1 MWLYC
6 VDVERLDDDT
16 HLYIIY
22 LTCLFCVVY
31 HFCVCVCVCLLVAA
45 FYRLYREDRIN
56 SDLKE
61 PLVGQKQ
68 QNKNSSSNKTSSQQN
83 HDDENEDNNN
93 KTSSSNATSNK
104 TSSKSGNNNNKRSF
118 WGRKTFT
125 TTSTTTT
132 AILAMTTVALLC
144 SSPAVVSAASD
155 NKEVVGRLG
164 TTLAKGSDTECR
176 MLQNKAT
183 YTFTLDPVNLETNCV
198 LVPGNAADMYQLV
211 LTGGG
216 AAAAAADY
224 RFDLLEIDGQ
234 GYRTTPGS
242 WSASSQGM
250 EYCAP
255 GGSMLYFSATAGAA
269 GDGENKEITVSTT
282 WLPDNSDGSYCCIS
296 QPIPWNWGIPRCSS
310 IEEKYDEGVCW
321 SSPNY
326 FLKASSMEYRVA
338 RPHPLPDT
346 VVTWG
351 SRSMADNCASVQLS
365 DGALTFETKDGPMTQ
380 TIATSFTSSS
390 TGEER
395 CLFVE
400 GM

>member
-1 MWLYC
+1 
-6 VDVERLDDDT
+6 
-16 HLYIIY
+16 
-22 LTCLFCVVY
+22 
-31 HFCVCVCVCLLVAA
+31 
-45 FYRLYREDRIN
+45 
-56 SDLKE
+56 
-61 PLVGQKQ
+61 
-68 QNKNSSSNKTSSQQN
+68 
-83 HDDENEDNNN
+83 
-93 KTSSSNATSNK
+93 
-104 TSSKSGNNNNKRSF
+104 
-118 WGRKTFT
+118 
-125 TTSTTTT
+125 
-132 AILAMTTVALLC
+132 
-144 SSPAVVSAASD
+144 
-155 NKEVVGRLG
+155 
-164 TTLAKGSDTECR
+164 
-176 MLQNKAT
+176 MLQNQAM
-183 YTFTLDPVNLETNCV
+183 YTFSLDPVNLETNCV

-216 AAAAAADY
+216 AAAAAAAAADY
-224 RFDLLEIDGQ
+224 QFDLLEIDGQ

-255 GGSMLYFSATAGAA
+255 GGSMLYFSAPAPGVA
-269 GDGENKEITVSTT
+269 DDDDHKKITVSTT
-282 WLPDNSDGSYCCIS
+282 WLPDNSDSSYCCIN

-310 IEEKYDEGVCW
+310 IEEEYDEEVCW

-351 SRSMADNCASVQLS
+351 SRSMTDNCASVQLS
-365 DGALTFETKDGPMTQ
+365 DGALTFETNDDPMTQ